1 MIARNDKAAVVLFF
15 FSVSAMDILETNN
28 ETESCINPV
37 VGYNIADE
45 NFTAVN
51 TLQDVTEKSDVNVSG
66 LWIFPFPL
74 PRKNTLINSILKY
87 FFLVAIPSIRTP
99 ATRKPNINQLNL
111 PTWALSLW
119 NIGQSII
126 TYTAGVGTV
135 VLATCC
141 LNIYKHRKKESSK
154 PNEADVDNDLGM
166 HFPMQL

>member
-15 FSVSAMDILETNN
+15 FRVSAMDILETNN

-51 TLQDVTEKSDVNVSG
+51 TLQDVTEKSNVNVSG

-87 FFLVAIPSIRTP
+87 FFSCSYT
-99 ATRKPNINQLNL
+99 KY
-111 PTWALSLW
+111 
-119 NIGQSII
+119 
-126 TYTAGVGTV
+126 TYTSYSQTKYQSAQPAHLGFIIVEYWPVNNYIHSWCGNSGVSN
-135 VLATCC
+135 L
-141 LNIYKHRKKESSK
+141 LLEYI
-154 PNEADVDNDLGM
+154 
-166 HFPMQL
+166 